1 MFSNSS
7 RDETEKCE
15 KNKFISV
22 ANVNN
27 APPDTEFI
35 ATSL

>member
-1 MFSNSS
+1 MFSISS

-15 KNKFISV
+15 KNDIISV

-27 APPDTEFI
+27 APPETGFI
-35 ATSL
+35 PT